1 MPIKNKKQLKNYP
14 NYPNLNKLAKEIA
27 KRTISEINLIPLWV
41 KDIDNDTTPYRRQ
54 YILEEV
60 IRILNESV

>member
-1 MPIKNKKQLKNYP
+1 MPIKNKSKLKNYP
-14 NYPNLNKLAKEIA
+14 NYPNLNKLAKEVA
-27 KRTISEINLIPLWV
+27 KRTISEINLIPFYV

-60 IRILNESV
+60 IRILQESV